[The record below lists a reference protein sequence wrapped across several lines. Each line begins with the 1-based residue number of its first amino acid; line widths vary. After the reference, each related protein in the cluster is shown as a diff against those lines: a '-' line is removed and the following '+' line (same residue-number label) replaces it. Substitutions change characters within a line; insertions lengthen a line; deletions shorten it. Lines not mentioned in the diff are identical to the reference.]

1 MYACIRT
8 TDIVV
13 YCPLPR
19 VSLSDWGRVLR
30 KRQLDDV
37 HRQRPEFNAKYY
49 WDARMHLVDDYVS
62 QEMPVARFRLYG
74 SPCLDVGQTVPVP
87 VTMPPLPLVGWWH
100 KKFPCLAPSQSRR
113 WVGKGQRSGRDV

>member
-1 MYACIRT
+1 MLRICDVLARRNEFEFSQGCMLASGPWILLST
-8 TDIVV
+8 VPI
-13 YCPLPR
+13 LPR

-87 VTMPPLPLVGWWH
+87 DYAAFAIWLVGGTRN
-100 KKFPCLAPSQSRR
+100 FR
-113 WVGKGQRSGRDV
+113 V